1 LKEDGA
7 PMSEARSAS
16 ALPGRADVPDHLK
29 WRLEDIYATDEA
41 WEADMARAAETIPKL
56 VAMSGTLGQ
65 SAHRLFEALSLR
77 DQLAELVE
85 KLYTYSRMRRDEDNA
100 NPKYQAMA
108 DRATSLAVQAQ
119 SAAAFFE
126 PEVLEIPEDVLDGYM
141 SELPQLGVYRHD
153 LHDITRRRPHTLSAA
168 EERIVAMANEVGASV
183 RSVFTMLNNADIT
196 FPSIEDEHG
205 NKVEV
210 TKGRYLALVESRDRR
225 VRKDAFTA
233 LYSSYRS
240 LANTIAACY
249 AASVK
254 DDAFVARV
262 RRYPDSITAALDRF
276 NIPVAVYDNLVKAVR
291 DNLHLMHRYVSL
303 RKRALG
309 VDELH
314 MYDVYVPIVP
324 EVDWKVSYEKAK
336 AAVVEGLAPLGEDYI
351 GEMVKG
357 LDSGW
362 VDVVES
368 RGKTSGAYS
377 WGVYDAHPYVLLNW
391 NDTFNDMFT
400 LAHELGH
407 AMHFYYSWKTQPF
420 VYADTPIFVAEV
432 ASTVNEV
439 LLLKHLLK
447 TIEDR
452 RRRMYLLNYFL
463 ESFRGTVF
471 RQTMFAEF
479 ERRAHEMHEAGMA
492 LTPESL
498 SEMYRQLNVDYFGP
512 EMVIDDEISVEWARI
527 PHFYTAYYVY
537 QYATGFSAAVAIAD
551 ALISEGRQAQERYIS
566 FLKGGSSD
574 YPLELLKRAGVD
586 MTTPNPMLRALRVF
600 EDTLEELARLLG

>member
-1 LKEDGA
+1 
-7 PMSEARSAS
+7 M
-16 ALPGRADVPDHLK
+16 
-29 WRLEDIYATDEA
+29 
-41 WEADMARAAETIPKL
+41 
-56 VAMSGTLGQ
+56 
-65 SAHRLFEALSLR
+65 
-77 DQLAELVE
+77 
-85 KLYTYSRMRRDEDNA
+85 
-100 NPKYQAMA
+100 
-108 DRATSLAVQAQ
+108 
-119 SAAAFFE
+119 
-126 PEVLEIPEDVLDGYM
+126 
-141 SELPQLGVYRHD
+141 
-153 LHDITRRRPHTLSAA
+153 
-168 EERIVAMANEVGASV
+168 
-183 RSVFTMLNNADIT
+183 
-196 FPSIEDEHG
+196 
-205 NKVEV
+205 
-210 TKGRYLALVESRDRR
+210 
-225 VRKDAFTA
+225 
-233 LYSSYRS
+233 
-240 LANTIAACY
+240 
-249 AASVK
+249 
-254 DDAFVARV
+254 
-262 RRYPDSITAALDRF
+262 
-276 NIPVAVYDNLVKAVR
+276 
-291 DNLHLMHRYVSL
+291 
-303 RKRALG
+303 
-309 VDELH
+309 
-314 MYDVYVPIVP
+314 
-324 EVDWKVSYEKAK
+324 
-336 AAVVEGLAPLGEDYI
+336 
-351 GEMVKG
+351 
-357 LDSGW
+357 
-362 VDVVES
+362 
-368 RGKTSGAYS
+368 
-377 WGVYDAHPYVLLNW
+377 LLNW

-600 EDTLEELARLLG
+600 EDTGRAGETSRVATGGSWEWLVYRPEAYALS